1 MLLNYDYYSDMLYLY
16 SWLFLKVKTV
26 DILNLI
32 LIIVAVAAAFFA
44 WSQIFGAPWWPTP
57 YRTVRRML
65 ELARI
70 KPGEKV
76 YDLGSG
82 DGRIIIEAAR
92 LFGARATGIEI
103 DPIRYFYTQIRI
115 LRWRLRDRVHVLLG
129 NFFYKDLS
137 EADVVMIYLLQ
148 DTNLKLIRKFIREL
162 RPGTRIV
169 TNTFTLPGMKIIRQ
183 NKKDQIYVYKI

>member
-1 MLLNYDYYSDMLYLY
+1 
-16 SWLFLKVKTV
+16 
-26 DILNLI
+26 LI
-32 LIIVAVAAAFFA
+32 LIILAIALAFLA

-57 YRTVRRML
+57 YKTVRRML

-92 LFGARATGIEI
+92 LFGARSTGIEI
-103 DPIRYFYTQIRI
+103 DPFRYFYTRIKI
-115 LRWRLRDRVHVLLG
+115 LRWRLQDRVHVLLG

-137 EADVVMIYLLQ
+137 EADIVTIYLLQ
-148 DTNLKLIRKFIREL
+148 DTNLKLIRKFIQEL

-169 TNTFTLPGMKIIRQ
+169 TNTFTLPGLKVLRQ
-183 NKKDQIYVYKI
+183 NKKEQIYVYKI